1 MIAITDGLMLRAWRS
16 TSRPSRSGIRASDT
30 TRANGCL
37 FSSSMAA
44 RPFSATTTSCPSRL
58 SRIASSS
65 RIDRSS
71 STTRMR
77 ADWLAVAAR
86 SAVTVPAMSGVP
98 PLDVGDCPLVRGI
111 GFSHGQRYLHARA
124 FSLLRGNPDLA
135 AIIARD
141 ALDDGEPE
149 ARAIGESAAEPLEDA
164 IHILGGGPDAFVVH
178 AADHFAVAA
187 LSHRPRP
194 LSQPQLAARPAGAQ
208 AVGGE

>member
-30 TRANGCL
+30 TRSNGCL
-37 FSSSMAA
+37 FSRSMAA

-124 FSLLRGNPDLA
+124 FSLLRGHPYPA
-135 AIIARD
+135 ALIARD

-149 ARAIGESAAEPLEDA
+149 ARAIGESPAERLEHA
-164 IHILGGGPDAFVVH
+164 SGILRGDPDAFVVH
-178 AADHFAVAA
+178 ADDHFPVAA
-187 LSHRPRP
+187 VPHGPRP
-194 LSQPQLAARPAGAQ
+194 PHQP
-208 AVGGE
+208 